1 MSKTGSQSFPRGP
14 LLGAGALVIFALA
27 IVGTYR
33 FAQLDPA
40 IESAPAR
47 HAVAQRDLRFQ
58 DRPDGAIAVYEGGDG
73 RLVEVLA
80 PGTNGFIRASL
91 RGLARERKRQEVGA
105 DPSFRLTR
113 WDDGR
118 LSLEDPTTGR
128 RIDLAAFG
136 SSNEEAFARLLT
148 VRSTAR

>member
-1 MSKTGSQSFPRGP
+1 MSKAGDKSFPRGP
-14 LLGAGALVIFALA
+14 LLGAGALAIFVLA
-27 IVGTYR
+27 TVGAYR
-33 FAQLDPA
+33 LAQIDPSLD
-40 IESAPAR
+40 EAPAR

-58 DRPDGAIAVYEGGDG
+58 DRPDGTIAIYEGADG

-91 RGLARERKRQEVGA
+91 RGLARERKRQDIGA

-118 LSLEDPTTGR
+118 VSLEDPTTGR
-128 RIDLAAFG
+128 RIYLAAFG